1 MVDGTIPNK
10 NIEDTVI
17 GKVTNAVMPGL
28 IEQCASENLHLV
40 EFNLTGS
47 FNSKLLGVKT
57 LATNWVNAGAIADV
71 AASSPSPWASH
82 IMNVPALS
90 MRYYGKDT
98 VLSTAP
104 KDNFFGN
111 SNRSMNDFNMYKG
124 RVYTGPDEGE
134 VIRGIVH
141 NNTIEPLYGKRMV
154 LADGTAVEWTT
165 TGLGAIRP
173 EAGTENDAAAY
184 VSMLGY
190 RLAKDIPFL
199 FYHSGFGRT
208 YSAIDF
214 RYEVALNLKK
224 FGIGGEPSGDRW
236 PSNIYG
242 RPWDPMRTMISCE
255 QPGMKYITIFL
266 TSMGGRSIPS
276 SKVGSVESPMDPISF
291 GSGWMILAIPVVDDG
306 SAKRVNIYRDDI
318 ADADYLI
325 VTKDY
330 RYTDSSV
337 DESMVSN
344 VVPDWRNIA
353 LLTNSETY
361 ATPDGAKPWKT
372 MPTTNYAS
380 ALNNLGANF
389 LLYLAPPIPAQHYVL
404 GPVTKTSKMYAVG
417 DGKTITVDSYNASVT
432 LFCCK
437 FGREWYADYYTTGF
451 GLYQPRNSTIQ
462 KNILEKW
469 NALQFTEF
477 GICVDKAMSS
487 VSPKICDTTDLA
499 VRYKK
504 ARRQACKEDD
514 WDKQKY
520 SKNLTY
526 GELKARIAVK
536 PTPKAF
542 YSIDTFVQEP
552 DFDREALADVVWAR
566 VDGTSYSRK
575 EGAGEATNYPINNTT
590 RDVIVVELSQGAVLS
605 TPLAQLAA
613 DFGLTGEQVSGLSQ
627 AVSDANSGYLRQQ
640 PDLVGY
646 VLAEQYYHPG
656 GALAMSGYP
665 IIRFMASP
673 FREACIMR
681 SYADLDR
688 LGDPLLRII
697 ESFTGKAILT
707 KLGVNE

>member
-1 MVDGTIPNK
+1 MPDVNLPS
-10 NIEDTVI
+10 EDIADSVI
-17 GKVTNAVMPGL
+17 GKVTNAIMPGL
-28 IEQCASENLHLV
+28 IEQCAAEGLHLT

-57 LATNWVNAGAIADV
+57 LATNWIDAGAIADV
-71 AASSPSPWASH
+71 TASSPSPWAAH

-90 MRYYGKDT
+90 MRYYSKDT

-111 SNRSMNDFNMYKG
+111 SNRSMNDFNMHKG

-134 VIRGIVH
+134 IIRGIVH
-141 NNTIEPLYGKRMV
+141 NNTMEPLYGKRMI
-154 LADGTAVEWTT
+154 LNDGTAVEWTT
-165 TGLGAIRP
+165 ANLGAIRP
-173 EAGTENDAAAY
+173 AAGTDNDASSY

-190 RLAKDIPFL
+190 RLAKDVPFL
-199 FYHSGFGRT
+199 YYHSGFGRT
-208 YSAIDF
+208 HGAIDF
-214 RYEVALNLKK
+214 RYEIALNLKK
-224 FGIGGEPSGDRW
+224 FGNGGELYNDRW
-236 PSNIYG
+236 VSGSYD
-242 RPWDPMRTMISCE
+242 RPWDPMRAMISCE
-255 QPGMKYITIFL
+255 QPGMKYIMIFV
-266 TSMGGRSIPS
+266 TSMGGLSIPS
-276 SKVGSVESPMDPISF
+276 SRVGSVESPMSPITF
-291 GSGWMILAIPVVDDG
+291 GSGWTILAIPVIDDG
-306 SAKRVNIYRDDI
+306 SSKRVNIYRDDI

-325 VTKDY
+325 ITKDY
-330 RYTDSSV
+330 RYADSSV
-337 DESMVSN
+337 SDTMVSN
-344 VVPDWRNIA
+344 IAPDWRNIT
-353 LLTNSETY
+353 LLMNSETCD
-361 ATPDGAKPWKT
+361 TPDGAKPWKG

-389 LLYLAPPIPAQHYVL
+389 LLYLAPPIPSQHYVL
-404 GPVTKTSKMYAVG
+404 GSMTKTSKVYAAG
-417 DGKTITVDSYNASVT
+417 EGKTVTVDTYNASVT

-451 GLYQPRNSTIQ
+451 GLYQPRNSNVQ
-462 KNILEKW
+462 KNILDKW

-477 GICVDKAMSS
+477 GICVDKAMST
-487 VSPKICDTTDLA
+487 VSPKIADTTDLA

-526 GELKARIAVK
+526 GELKAKIAAK
-536 PTPKAF
+536 PNPKAF
-542 YSIDTFVQEP
+542 YAIDTFVQEP
-552 DFDREALADVVWAR
+552 DFDRETLADVVWAR
-566 VDGTSYSRK
+566 VDDTSYSRK
-575 EGAGEATNYPINNTT
+575 QASGEAETYPINSTT
-590 RDVIVVELSQGAVLS
+590 RDVIVVELSEGATL
-605 TPLAQLAA
+605 TTTLALLAS
-613 DFGLTGEQVSGLSQ
+613 DFGLTGEQTAGLSQ
-627 AVSDANSGYLRQQ
+627 AVAESTSGYLKPH

-688 LGDPLLRII
+688 LGDPLLRVI
-697 ESFTGKAILT
+697 ESFTGNAILT
-707 KLGVNE
+707 KLGVKS